1 VSGVVDVRIRR
12 LGPIAQVALR
22 ADPADVAL
30 QARLAAALSVAPP
43 IDANT
48 VVAAADG
55 QGHVLWLGPDE
66 WLVVGREGAGDE
78 VGPTIAETLQTAA
91 QGAFVTTVDVS
102 ANRVGVEVEGTSA
115 RDLLAFG
122 CALDL
127 AARTFTPGSCAQTM
141 VARAGV
147 ILWLRGEDP
156 SPRFWLLVRPSF
168 ATYLETWLRDAE
180 VGLG

>member
-1 VSGVVDVRIRR
+1 M
-12 LGPIAQVALR
+12 AQVDLR
-22 ADPADVAL
+22 ADPADIAL
-30 QARLAAALSVAPP
+30 QARLAAVLTVAPP

-48 VVAAADG
+48 VAAAADG

-78 VGPTIAETLQTAA
+78 VGPAIAAALQGAA
-91 QGAFVTTVDVS
+91 EGAFVTTVDVS

-127 AARTFTPGSCAQTM
+127 AARIFGPGCCAQTM

-147 ILWLRGEDP
+147 VLWLRDEDP

-168 ATYLETWLRDAE
+168 ATYLEMWLRDAE